1 MIRFYVTVNMKVKN
15 FRAFRVIKTESLNY
29 EESVFSGKTSICRN
43 DFSCN
48 FRQVYEAV
56 FEEVRGQQCPELP
69 SRLECIFVFP
79 NKDNY
84 FEWTPYEGGQCY
96 LLELELEGNLVWL
109 DAKFINEDLTA
120 FLLKAD
126 NLNEKDMDQIRE
138 IAAQYWDTASEK
150 ELNSVQCEG
159 LFVGKAK
166 IVTFKEVIVQPK
178 CHKMQT
184 SIKVCSDYMCNP
196 SSDEELLKD

>member
-1 MIRFYVTVNMKVKN
+1 MKVKN
-15 FRAFRVIKTESLNY
+15 FRAFRVIKAESLNY
-29 EESVFSGKTSICRN
+29 EESVFSGKTTICRN

-48 FRQVYEAV
+48 FRQVYEAD

-109 DAKFINEDLTA
+109 DAKLINEDLTA

-150 ELNSVQCEG
+150 VLNSVQCEG
-159 LFVGKAK
+159 LFVGEAIIISIEEINVK
-166 IVTFKEVIVQPK
+166 PK
-178 CHKMQT
+178 CHKKQT
-184 SIKVCSDYMCNP
+184 SIKVCDDFICKPTSD
-196 SSDEELLKD
+196 DELLKD